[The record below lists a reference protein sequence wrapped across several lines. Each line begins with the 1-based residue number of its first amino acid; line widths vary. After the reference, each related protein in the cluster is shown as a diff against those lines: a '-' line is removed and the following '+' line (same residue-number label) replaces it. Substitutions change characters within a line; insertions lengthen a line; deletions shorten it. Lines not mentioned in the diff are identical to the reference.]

1 MAIPIEDAVS
11 ACLNEMRKYYNC
23 EKSVSWIFHKY
34 FLALIRFYHA
44 RGIINYD
51 KSITKAFLAEKERN
65 LKSIDYKSELKLHI
79 LRLIEFSETG
89 KINFAK
95 RGYKKYCPQREENI
109 RLYSR
114 LTLYQFFLALRV
126 LSKNSLSFLF
136 THLARGTYL
145 RLTF

>member
-1 MAIPIEDAVS
+1 MAIPIEDAVI

-34 FLALIRFYHA
+34 YVALIRFYHA
-44 RGIINYD
+44 RGIINYN
-51 KSITKAFLAEKERN
+51 KSITEAFLAEKERN

-95 RGYKKYCPQREENI
+95 RGHKKYCPQREENI
-109 RLYSR
+109 RLYLR
-114 LTLYQFFLALRV
+114 LAFYQSFLALRV
-126 LSKNSLSFLF
+126 LLKNSLSFLF
-136 THLARGTYL
+136 AHLARGTYL
-145 RLTF
+145 RLIF

>member
-1 MAIPIEDAVS
+1 MVIPFEDAVS

-34 FLALIRFYHA
+34 FLTLIRFYHA
-44 RGIINYD
+44 RGIINYN
-51 KSITKAFLAEKERN
+51 KSITEAFLAEKERN

-89 KINFAK
+89 KINFPK

-109 RLYSR
+109 RLYLR
-114 LTLYQFFLALRV
+114 HPLYHFFLALRV

-145 RLTF
+145 RLIF

>member
-23 EKSVSWIFHKY
+23 EKLVSWIFHKY

-51 KSITKAFLAEKERN
+51 KSITEAFLTEKERN

-109 RLYSR
+109 RLYLR
-114 LTLYQFFLALRV
+114 HPLYQFFLALRV

-145 RLTF
+145 MLTF

>member
-1 MAIPIEDAVS
+1 MAIPIEDAVI

-34 FLALIRFYHA
+34 YVALIQFYHA

-51 KSITKAFLAEKERN
+51 KSITEAFLAEKERN

-109 RLYSR
+109 RLYLR
-114 LTLYQFFLALRV
+114 LTFYQFFLALRV

-145 RLTF
+145 RLIF